1 MQTLQ
6 AISTKLIENFPKSTC
21 TTGSLNMLLQSNF
34 GNTSNSSFLALRNKL
49 RAQSRKKRVYPTHLS
64 SLAAKR
70 HFGMS
75 KGIMLLSFGDL
86 YYYTR
91 KIGKGKFYIDLVE

>member
-34 GNTSNSSFLALRNKL
+34 GNTSNSSSLALQNKL
-49 RAQSRKKRVYPTHLS
+49 RAHLS

-91 KIGKGKFYIDLVE
+91 KIGKRKFYVDLVE